1 MMPDKLLN
9 TLANFEQWRSNK
21 PSRGSA
27 IPENLRQQAI
37 ALLSHY
43 SKTTIVKKL
52 RISHE
57 QFNTW
62 LTANSSND
70 VSNHFISL
78 PNTTPITELLSID
91 LKFNNG
97 NSLAVSGEVSQT
109 RFTQL
114 IEAIKS

>member
-114 IEAIKS
+114 IETIKS